1 MARWRKPTKEE
12 IRDRRAA
19 VAAKARAG
27 ALRLPEAVAEMRQ
40 ALGLTQVEFAKL
52 FKLTPR
58 QVADL
63 ERGAANP
70 TAQTLDKIGRV
81 FGFQIGYVPM
91 VTGTT
96 QGAREDETPSASRK

>member
-19 VAAKARAG
+19 IAAKARAG
-27 ALRLPEAVAEMRQ
+27 TLRLPEAVAEMRQ
-40 ALGLTQVEFAKL
+40 ALGLTQIEFARL

-58 QVADL
+58 QVADI

-70 TAQTLDKIGRV
+70 TAQTLDKIGRA
-81 FGFQIGYVPM
+81 FGFQIGFIPIAA
-91 VTGTT
+91 GATT
-96 QGAREDETPSASRK
+96 ASREDEKSAGPH